1 MKFEELK
8 QALVAV
14 AERQGLKE
22 YEIYYQAEESIS
34 AETLK
39 QEISSFSSS
48 NTGGICF
55 RCIVDGKMGYAS
67 GELMTEEAMEEM
79 VANAISNAR
88 AIDSEDEVFI
98 FAGSSAYAP
107 LPEREVKLIDPAA
120 VRDTALKLQADH
132 YAICDKVADGT
143 QSAAVGAVSEIHLCN
158 SKGLD
163 LSNRVGVS
171 FAYSSVVVREGEE
184 AQESFEYA
192 VGESYDDVKDMPA
205 KAVQSALDK
214 LGATTVPSGKYNVL
228 FSGKQFRSFL
238 SVFSSAFSA
247 KNAQMGLS
255 LLAGKEGE
263 QIAAACVTVTDDPM
277 REGCP
282 MQTNFD
288 GEGVATA
295 RRNVIEKGVLKTL
308 LYDLTTAKKA
318 GVESTGNGQK
328 GAYLSP
334 VSIAPYN
341 FSLAPGDAS
350 EEELFAA
357 VGNGIYVTECKG
369 FHAGADAVTGD
380 FSIESAGF
388 MIRDGKKAEPIK
400 SFTVAGNF
408 YQLLKQIDR
417 LGNEVKWGLPGGFT
431 VFGSPDVLIR
441 DMSVAGK

>member
-8 QALVAV
+8 QALVAA

-67 GELMTEEAMEEM
+67 GELMTEEAMGEM

-192 VGESYDDVKDMPA
+192 VGESYDDVKAMPA
-205 KAVQSALDK
+205 KAVQSALDNAGMVVNKNTIPYDTESPFKTSGIRVGTASITTRGMKEAEAAKIGGWIADILSDITNVELQQKVKAEAAK
-214 LGATTVPSGKYNVL
+214 LV
-228 FSGKQFRSFL
+228 
-238 SVFSSAFSA
+238 
-247 KNAQMGLS
+247 
-255 LLAGKEGE
+255 
-263 QIAAACVTVTDDPM
+263 
-277 REGCP
+277 
-282 MQTNFD
+282 
-288 GEGVATA
+288 
-295 RRNVIEKGVLKTL
+295 
-308 LYDLTTAKKA
+308 
-318 GVESTGNGQK
+318 
-328 GAYLSP
+328 
-334 VSIAPYN
+334 
-341 FSLAPGDAS
+341 
-350 EEELFAA
+350 
-357 VGNGIYVTECKG
+357 
-369 FHAGADAVTGD
+369 
-380 FSIESAGF
+380 AGF
-388 MIRDGKKAEPIK
+388 P
-400 SFTVAGNF
+400 V
-408 YQLLKQIDR
+408 
-417 LGNEVKWGLPGGFT
+417 P
-431 VFGSPDVLIR
+431 
-441 DMSVAGK
+441 